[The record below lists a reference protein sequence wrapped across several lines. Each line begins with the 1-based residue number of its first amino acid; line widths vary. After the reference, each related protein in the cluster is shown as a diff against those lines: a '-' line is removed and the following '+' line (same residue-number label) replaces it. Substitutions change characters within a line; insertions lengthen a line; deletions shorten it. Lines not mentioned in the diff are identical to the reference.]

1 MTRTSSKSAG
11 IRKIP
16 SVASPL
22 RAMIWLIVK
31 MVKMMMVAMMMMKMK
46 MMKMMMVAMWDMGG
60 GEEAIPGR

>member
-31 MVKMMMVAMMMMKMK
+31 MVKMMMVAM
-46 MMKMMMVAMWDMGG
+46 
-60 GEEAIPGR
+60 